1 MKILQINVEWN
12 SGGPGSIACDISQ
25 VAKAYNN
32 YSVVAYSRGNK
43 PINFS
48 SYKIGNK
55 LDLIIHLFFSR
66 IFDNEGMMS
75 KKETLKLTKYI
86 DEIKPDIVHLH
97 NLLGHYLNYPLL
109 FEYLKKKRIPTVW
122 TLHDCW
128 SFTGHCINFE
138 RINCQKWKT
147 LCEKC
152 LLKKEYPYSKVL
164 DRSKRN
170 FELKKRLYSDMEN
183 LYLVV
188 PSLWLKN
195 KIKDSILKERD
206 VRLIYNGLDLSLF
219 KPTPSDYRKK
229 YNLEGKKILLFVS
242 FIWNTMKGYEIV
254 KKLSNILDEK
264 YTLVII
270 GNQKEKIKNHRTL
283 NIPATSNKEELI
295 KWYSIAD
302 VFVNPTLGDNFPTV
316 NIEALACGTPIVTC
330 NTGGSPEIA
339 GNEFGRIV
347 YSKTPEEFVEKIE
360 ECVNQ
365 AYDPV
370 VCSRYARKFDR
381 KTAYNDYIKLYNEI
395 VTKMQ
400 RSS

>member
-1 MKILQINVEWN
+1 
-12 SGGPGSIACDISQ
+12 
-25 VAKAYNN
+25 
-32 YSVVAYSRGNK
+32 
-43 PINFS
+43 
-48 SYKIGNK
+48 
-55 LDLIIHLFFSR
+55 
-66 IFDNEGMMS
+66 
-75 KKETLKLTKYI
+75 
-86 DEIKPDIVHLH
+86 
-97 NLLGHYLNYPLL
+97 
-109 FEYLKKKRIPTVW
+109 
-122 TLHDCW
+122 
-128 SFTGHCINFE
+128 
-138 RINCQKWKT
+138 
-147 LCEKC
+147 
-152 LLKKEYPYSKVL
+152 
-164 DRSKRN
+164 
-170 FELKKRLYSDMEN
+170 MEN

-395 VTKMQ
+395 VTKTKGVVEEC
-400 RSS
+400 